1 MKIIFN
7 RQELINK
14 IAPLL
19 CAVPNKGPFPE
30 VECIHI
36 NAQSPEEVV
45 LTSFDLEKGFRT
57 ADILGDSADM
67 PLTCTEIT
75 EKVLEEL

>member
-30 VECIHI
+30 VECIHM
-36 NAQSPEEVV
+36 NAENPGEVV
-45 LTSFDLEKGFRT
+45 LTSFDLENFNMV
-57 ADILGDSADM
+57 SQ
-67 PLTCTEIT
+67 IT
-75 EKVLEEL
+75 F

>member
-7 RQELINK
+7 RQELINS

-30 VECIHI
+30 VECIHM
-36 NAQSPEEVV
+36 NAENPAQKNIICDKAYEYM
-45 LTSFDLEKGFRT
+45 LHR
-57 ADILGDSADM
+57 
-67 PLTCTEIT
+67 
-75 EKVLEEL
+75 